1 MHLDET
7 RSRKNCHKTIPNPT
21 NDRKKIILRIQI
33 ENSIFSW
40 KDQPDAIQVSLVVIS
55 NTKIM
60 NMQHQILV
68 KSKM

>member
-1 MHLDET
+1 MKPEVEKIVTKQFQTLQMT
-7 RSRKNCHKTIPNPT
+7 V
-21 NDRKKIILRIQI
+21 KKIILRIQI

-40 KDQPDAIQVSLVVIS
+40 KDQPDAIQVSLIVIS